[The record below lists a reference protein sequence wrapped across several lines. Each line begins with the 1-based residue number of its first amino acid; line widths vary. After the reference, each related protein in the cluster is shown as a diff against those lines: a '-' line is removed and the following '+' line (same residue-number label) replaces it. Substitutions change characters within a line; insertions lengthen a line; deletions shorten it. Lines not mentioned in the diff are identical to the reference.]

1 VSNDRET
8 QVAPQA
14 GDSDVDGA
22 IPPEVLLALIRD
34 VWDSVEVKVVLTVAL
49 LGGLAAPISEQ
60 DLAHEAL
67 ERGVRGN
74 GSDRDVRER
83 IAEAVELATARGV
96 LIRLAADDGSRW
108 LLLGTDANKR
118 RVRKGI
124 SVDAGAA
131 GVRVGVLRP
140 ERPTIFALYEQNVGL
155 VTPIIA
161 DRLVEALERYPER
174 WIEDAIAEAVN
185 YNRRSWRYIQRIL
198 ENWAT
203 EGRNDE
209 TDWRSASRDQ
219 NREKHLRGKYAAL
232 FRRDDVPDLPG
243 RRLPADGR
251 TGQ

>member
-1 VSNDRET
+1 MDHAVTPRADEPS
-8 QVAPQA
+8 
-14 GDSDVDGA
+14 GA
-22 IPPEVLLALIRD
+22 SGGLPAELLVRLIRD
-34 VWDSVEVKVVLTVAL
+34 VWDPLEVKVVLTAAL
-49 LGGLAAPISEQ
+49 LGAGSTPVAEH

-67 ERGVRGN
+67 ERGVRGD

-83 IAEAVELATARGV
+83 VGEAVELAAARGT
-96 LIRLAADDGSRW
+96 LIRLAADDGTRW

-124 SVDAGAA
+124 ALGGAP
-131 GVRVGVLRP
+131 GVSGTVLRP

-174 WIEDAIAEAVN
+174 WIEEAIGEAVS

-209 TDWRSASRDQ
+209 TDWRSTARDQ
-219 NREKHLRGKYAAL
+219 NRAKHLRGKYAPL
-232 FRRDDVPDLPG
+232 FRRDELPDLPG
-243 RRLPADGR
+243 RGLPADGR
-251 TGQ
+251 AGQ